1 MLFSTYVRCEDERIS
16 GRFTPRPQTAC
27 ETRYIADMFDVLVYV
42 YEHYWRGDVCPE
54 LPLLGRKLSAAG
66 FDADEIQQALSWLAG
81 LNSAAQHADLIQV
94 HQQRVAPAYVQSP
107 LSMRVYSE
115 AEQQHLGSAC
125 LGFITFME
133 TAGIMSA
140 QMREIVVDRAMAVTD
155 HPVGLDDLK
164 IIVLMVYW
172 SAGIEPD
179 ALVLD
184 ELCDDNVDRIAH

>member
-1 MLFSTYVRCEDERIS
+1 MIC
-16 GRFTPRPQTAC
+16 TAMHEMGNGKAC
-27 ETRYIADMFDVLVYV
+27 WAGQKCSVCKTGYIAAMFDVLVYV

-54 LPLLGRKLSAAG
+54 LPQLGRKLSAAG

-81 LNSAAQHADLIQV
+81 LNSAAQNADLIHV

-107 LSMRVYSE
+107 LSMRVYSD

-155 HPVGLDDLK
+155 HPVGPDDLK

-172 SAGIEPD
+172 SVGIEPD

-184 ELCDDNVDRIAH
+184 ELCDDNLGRIAH

>member
-1 MLFSTYVRCEDERIS
+1 MRQC
-16 GRFTPRPQTAC
+16 
-27 ETRYIADMFDVLVYV
+27 TRQGFLKKGYIDAMFDVLVYV

-81 LNSAAQHADLIQV
+81 LNSAAQHADLIQL
-94 HQQRVAPAYVQSP
+94 QPPRMPSPYVQSP
-107 LSMRVYSE
+107 LSMRIYSD
-115 AEQQHLGSAC
+115 AEQKHLGSEC
-125 LGFITFME
+125 LGFMTFME
-133 TAGIMSA
+133 SAGIMSA

-155 HPVGLDDLK
+155 HPVELDDLK
-164 IIVLMVYW
+164 IIVLMVFW

-184 ELCDDNVDRIAH
+184 ELCEDNQDRLAH

>member
-1 MLFSTYVRCEDERIS
+1 MHTCGCSRVFEN
-16 GRFTPRPQTAC
+16 G
-27 ETRYIADMFDVLVYV
+27 YIAAMFDVLVYV

-66 FDADEIQQALSWLAG
+66 FDAEEIQQALSWLAG
-81 LNSAAQHADLIQV
+81 LNSAAQHADLIQL
-94 HQQRVAPAYVQSP
+94 HPQRVPSAYAQSP

-115 AEQQHLGSAC
+115 AEKKHLGAEG
-125 LGFITFME
+125 LGFVTFLE
-133 TAGIMSA
+133 NAGIMSA
-140 QMREIVVDRAMAVTD
+140 QMREIVVDRAIAVTD

-164 IIVLMVYW
+164 IIVLMVFW

-184 ELCDDNVDRIAH
+184 ELCEDNQDRLAH

>member
-1 MLFSTYVRCEDERIS
+1 
-16 GRFTPRPQTAC
+16 
-27 ETRYIADMFDVLVYV
+27 MFDVLVYV

-115 AEQQHLGSAC
+115 AEQQHLGAAC

-133 TAGIMSA
+133 SAGVMSA

-155 HPVGLDDLK
+155 HPVDLDDLK

-172 SAGIEPD
+172 SVGEEPD

-184 ELCDDNVDRIAH
+184 ELCEDAHYRVAH

>member
-1 MLFSTYVRCEDERIS
+1 M
-16 GRFTPRPQTAC
+16 
-27 ETRYIADMFDVLVYV
+27 
-42 YEHYWRGDVCPE
+42 
-54 LPLLGRKLSAAG
+54 LGRKLSAAG

-115 AEQQHLGSAC
+115 AEQQHLGAAC

-133 TAGIMSA
+133 SAGVMSA
-140 QMREIVVDRAMAVTD
+140 QMREIVVDHAMAVTD
-155 HPVGLDDLK
+155 HPVELDDLK
-164 IIVLMVYW
+164 IIVLMVFW

-184 ELCDDNVDRIAH
+184 ELCEDNQDRLAH

>member
-1 MLFSTYVRCEDERIS
+1 
-16 GRFTPRPQTAC
+16 
-27 ETRYIADMFDVLVYV
+27 
-42 YEHYWRGDVCPE
+42 
-54 LPLLGRKLSAAG
+54 
-66 FDADEIQQALSWLAG
+66 
-81 LNSAAQHADLIQV
+81 
-94 HQQRVAPAYVQSP
+94 VQSP

-115 AEQQHLGSAC
+115 AEQQHLGAAC

-133 TAGIMSA
+133 SAGVMSA

-155 HPVGLDDLK
+155 HPVDLDDLK

>member
-1 MLFSTYVRCEDERIS
+1 
-16 GRFTPRPQTAC
+16 
-27 ETRYIADMFDVLVYV
+27 MFDVLVYV
-42 YEHYWRGDVCPE
+42 YEHYWRGDACPE

-94 HQQRVAPAYVQSP
+94 HPQQVPSAYAQSP

-115 AEQQHLGSAC
+115 AEQQHLGAQC

-133 TAGIMSA
+133 SAGVISA

-184 ELCDDNVDRIAH
+184 ELCDDNADRIAH

>member
-1 MLFSTYVRCEDERIS
+1 
-16 GRFTPRPQTAC
+16 
-27 ETRYIADMFDVLVYV
+27 MFDVLVYV

-66 FDADEIQQALSWLAG
+66 FDADEIEQALSWLAG

-94 HQQRVAPAYVQSP
+94 HQQRLQPAYVQSP
-107 LSMRVYSE
+107 LSMRVYSD
-115 AEQQHLGSAC
+115 AEQQHLGATC

-133 TAGIMSA
+133 SSGIMSA
-140 QMREIVVDRAMAVTD
+140 QMREFVVDRAMAVTD

-164 IIVLMVYW
+164 ISVLMVYW

-184 ELCDDNVDRIAH
+184 ELCDDTVGRIAH